1 MDRIREKPSVS
12 NTIREKAKAAPKE
25 LVHRGLDGGAER
37 LRTQLRDTAQQ
48 GRQDGYGGDR
58 IEDTA
63 ADGMRRME
71 RGAEKLIKERKKNR
85 ADAGRDSGG
94 STLIY
99 DDTGSAA
106 HAGECEAVPPERGK
120 PAGPGRLGAEAR
132 IKTKDAYMRAQEETP
147 ATALP
152 PE

>member
-99 DDTGSAA
+99 LRMSAPDTKWVSSV
-106 HAGECEAVPPERGK
+106 CSYSSFSSRS
-120 PAGPGRLGAEAR
+120 RR
-132 IKTKDAYMRAQEETP
+132 R
-147 ATALP
+147 
-152 PE
+152 

>member
-71 RGAEKLIKERKKNR
+71 RGAVSISEKLLFRMKLIVLLKIPQKKKKSN
-85 ADAGRDSGG
+85 
-94 STLIY
+94 
-99 DDTGSAA
+99 
-106 HAGECEAVPPERGK
+106 VFPV
-120 PAGPGRLGAEAR
+120 
-132 IKTKDAYMRAQEETP
+132 
-147 ATALP
+147 
-152 PE
+152 